1 MFQALPQELD
11 DRLPRTIRDLR
22 PFTRPQEAVADAGIH
37 GVAVGLVVRPDR
49 RVPPRRD
56 SRSGA
61 IATKPSLASCSVV
74 WRMKSDIP
82 KISWITT
89 TAGAGSL
96 RSG

>member
-1 MFQALPQELD
+1 MS
-11 DRLPRTIRDLR
+11 LR
-22 PFTRPQEAVADAGIH
+22 ASSGDG
-37 GVAVGLVVRPDR
+37 G
-49 RVPPRRD
+49 VPPRRD

-89 TAGAGSL
+89 TTGAGSL